1 VIIARQHYSF
11 SDIIV
16 NVRYNYI
23 MRRWRRDVSGT
34 YKVVITDNSSDC
46 ARKIRDTLSKNK
58 SINVVGLA
66 SDGKSA
72 IDIISKENPDLLILD
87 MLLPNYDGFEV
98 LEKVRNKLAYNRAKV
113 IITSALNID
122 FIMKKC
128 EEAEVDYFFLKPLK
142 LDLLERRVIEIL
154 EECDEYTK
162 DESFENYTNTSIKER
177 SSQKKK
183 SQVVNILSQLNFKT
197 TLLGYEYLKTALS
210 LTLSDRSYIYNM
222 TTKLYPIIAE
232 KYLTTIFNVERNI
245 RHAIEVAWS
254 RSNINVIDEMFGYTV
269 DVNRGKPTNKEFIA
283 MITDKIIIENQIV
296 E

>member
-1 VIIARQHYSF
+1 
-11 SDIIV
+11 
-16 NVRYNYI
+16 
-23 MRRWRRDVSGT
+23 MSGT